1 MTSGTVTDDDDV
13 NYDDDDDDDDHTDD
27 SVNDVAYICA
37 NMLLCV
43 RTYPKQWQTTCGCC
57 I

>member
-27 SVNDVAYICA
+27 SVNDVAYIYA
-37 NMLLCV
+37 NTLLCE
-43 RTYPKQWQTTCGCC
+43 PSAQNKS
-57 I
+57 